1 MLCYLDIA
9 KTWEIL
15 FVLSEELS
23 EYSENEGYIIVFFFY
38 FIKKKEKETKVKKKK
53 KISIPVADSC
63 WNIIVLNW

>member
-23 EYSENEGYIIVFFFY
+23 EYSENEGYIIVFFF
-38 FIKKKEKETKVKKKK
+38 ILLKKKKKKKKVKKK
-53 KISIPVADSC
+53 
-63 WNIIVLNW
+63 IIQYLWRIHVETL